1 MFSQRMKLA
10 SATAFCHRFG
20 TGLGAGADLLQL
32 LDSESKQGPASQRRA
47 MADLAAGARK
57 GEQLSTVM
65 ERDKFFPPLMTA
77 MVRVGE
83 ATGRLER
90 VLLNLAEH
98 YQHQLQTRR
107 AFLSSISMPL
117 LQLVGGILVISL
129 LIYLMGVLTPAGGGQ
144 MTDLLGFGLRG
155 GKGVLIFWGYVAGFF
170 GLVGL
175 AIWGFMRNVAGV
187 QNLIPLIYMIPIV
200 GPSIQTITISRFCWN
215 LSMALES
222 GLDPIRSIRLSL
234 DSTDSDYYRAGA
246 DDAEQ
251 AVRKGATLAQA
262 LNATSVFPDDFIGRI
277 EIAEHSGTDAE
288 SIGYLAR
295 EYDERARG
303 AVKMLARTATILI
316 RVFVVL
322 VLVFLIF
329 RIASVV
335 FGFYDQAL
343 EPINARGSR

>member
-1 MFSQRMKLA
+1 MKLS

-32 LDSESKQGPASQRRA
+32 LDSEAKQGPASQRRA
-47 MADLAAGARK
+47 MADLAAGARR
-57 GEQLSTVM
+57 GEHLSALM
-65 ERDKFFPPLMTA
+65 EKDKFFPPLMTA
-77 MVRVGE
+77 MTRVGE

-90 VLLNLAEH
+90 VLLALGEH

-107 AFLSSISMPL
+107 SFLSSIAMPL

-155 GKGVLIFWGYVAGFF
+155 GRGVLIFWGYLAVFF
-170 GLVGL
+170 GLIGL
-175 AIWGFMRNVAGV
+175 GIWCFTRNIGGI
-187 QNLIPLIYMIPIV
+187 QNLVPLVYMIPVI

-215 LSMALES
+215 LAMALES

-234 DSTDSDYYRAGA
+234 DSTDSEYYRAGA
-246 DDAEQ
+246 EDAEQ
-251 AVRKGATLAQA
+251 AIRKGATLAEA
-262 LNATSVFPDDFIGRI
+262 IKATSVFPDDFIGRI

-288 SIGYLAR
+288 SIAYLAR
-295 EYDERARG
+295 EYDERAKS

-343 EPINARGSR
+343 EPINARQRR